1 MTKAGSLE
9 ALAIALGIEIRYR
22 DQIGDT
28 RQVSEST
35 IEALAAQLQS
45 TPDDAV
51 VPAVIVRQRYG
62 DPALSIPIDG
72 IAEPAG
78 QCRWEI
84 ETEGGHRLYGTI
96 EDGADHISVL
106 ESLPPGYYRLR
117 LLPKNG
123 GPLIAEHPLIIAP
136 PRAFLPPTLQ
146 AGGRLWGLAVQ
157 LFAVR
162 SIRNWGIGDFTDL
175 AELIDRAAAA
185 GASAIGL
192 NPLHALFPEEP
203 ERASPYSP
211 SSRDFLNVLYIDP
224 EAVADFAECEAARD
238 LRQSR
243 DFQQA
248 LVSLRA
254 VTFVDYAGVAAAK
267 RQMFELLYRHFRE
280 RHLVPEDKRGRA
292 FRQYQAEAGPALR
305 RFATF
310 HALRE
315 HFAATL
321 PNRATWRR
329 WPEPFQRADSVEV
342 ANFARGKVLRIELFE
357 YLQWQ
362 AELQLRRCMERARDA
377 GMPIGLY
384 IDIAVGVDAD
394 SADAWA
400 LQDYLVDRWSV
411 GAPPDEWNLKGQNWG
426 IPPPHPRR
434 MRETA
439 YAAFRQ
445 TLRANMRFAGAI
457 RLDHILGFMRLFWI
471 PAGANPADGAYVRY
485 PLSDLLAIT
494 ALESQRNRC
503 LIIGE
508 DLGTVPEG
516 LRDKLRDGGLLSYRL
531 LYFEREEGGAFCA
544 PRAWPD
550 RALVAVTTHDL
561 PTLPGYWDGTD
572 IELKARLDLYPSAER
587 ERRDREMRQTDRQQ
601 LVAALHSEGLE
612 ADLNGPAPVESVYRY
627 LARTPGEL
635 LMVQPEDLLG
645 VREQMNLPGTTDE
658 YPNWRRKLPL
668 DLTALFAEPGVAR
681 TLAAINAEGRALSG
695 QSAARRLVS
704 AEDLALPQAT
714 YRLQFNRDFTFAHAT
729 RLLPYLRDLGISHVY
744 ASPYL
749 KARPGSTHGYDITD
763 HNSLNPEI
771 GTGEDFGRFCETL
784 RTCGMGQ
791 ILDFIPNHMGIGR
804 ADNSWWLDVLE
815 WGRASPFAEF
825 FDINWTPRQ
834 PALQGKVLLPLL
846 GDHYGQVLER
856 GELKLRF
863 DEATGSFSVWYFEH
877 RFPIQPR
884 HYGSILENALGAPQ
898 GAALDADSRGA
909 ISRIAQAFP
918 VATEQDD
925 DGPSSAVRA
934 QADEMKMRLAGL
946 AANNASAIGFLHAAA
961 EAFNGQP
968 GEPNSFVALHRLLE
982 QQHYRL
988 AFWRVAA
995 DEVNY
1000 RRFFDINELAGIR
1013 MERPTVFEETHRLI
1027 GRLITEGR
1035 LQGLRLDHVDGL
1047 FDPAEYF
1054 AQLQHLASRC
1064 ATKANGSWPDGQ
1076 PFYIL
1081 VEKILARHE
1090 HLRDDWLVAGTTGYE
1105 FINLVNGLF
1114 VDPAGER
1121 PLDRTYR
1128 RFLDRSADFDEILH
1142 ACKNHVIDNI
1152 LASEL
1157 NGLAGELDALS
1168 ERHWSTRDYT
1178 LERLRAALKEVVAGF
1193 PVYRTY
1199 ISARGIAAED
1209 RRDIDWAGSQARKTY
1224 AGADPEILDLVHAA
1238 LTTELAEREPAYGR
1252 SDVLRF
1258 AMRFQQYTGP
1268 VMAKSLED
1276 TCFYR
1281 YNRLLSLNEVGGD
1294 PRQFGVSV
1302 SAFHHLMQERAK
1314 RWPHA
1319 LSPSATHDTKR
1330 GADVRARL
1338 NVLSELTGEWDK
1350 RVRRWASLNRYKRQR
1365 IDRASAPTPNDEYMI
1380 YQTMLGAWHAVLTG
1394 DSSPD
1399 AAVIDSFRERLQAAV
1414 LKSIREAK
1422 RRTSWTNPN
1431 AVYEDVC
1438 MTFVARILDTA
1449 RPNPFLEDFVG
1460 FQAKVARL
1468 AVLNGLCQTVITLT
1482 APGVPDIYQG
1492 GELWD
1497 LNLVDPDNRR
1507 PVDFEQRRRLLTE
1520 VRHALQKP
1528 AAERAAALQALLGTW
1543 QDGRI
1548 KLAVIAALLG
1558 CREQERALFA
1568 SSSYQPLEF
1577 QGLAAGHLLGY
1588 ARQDHDRTCLVIVGR
1603 LFAGLIGDRQAIY
1616 PGGTLWHDTAL
1627 VVPGTGRHFEDVLTG
1642 RTVAA
1647 QGEGLTLSE
1656 ILGDLPAAVLLSRA
1670 PD

>member
-1 MTKAGSLE
+1 VTKAGSLE
-9 ALAIALGIEIRYR
+9 VLASALGIEIRYR

-28 RQVSEST
+28 RQVPEST
-35 IEALAAQLQS
+35 LEALVARLQAK
-45 TPDDAV
+45 PDDGV
-51 VPAVIVRQRYG
+51 LSPVIVRPREG
-62 DPALSIPIDG
+62 DRALSIPIDRTAG
-72 IAEPAG
+72 SAE
-78 QCRWEI
+78 QCHWEI
-84 ETEGGHRLYGTI
+84 ETETGHRLNGTI
-96 EDGADHISVL
+96 SGDADHITL
-106 ESLPPGYYRLR
+106 EQSLPPGYHQLR
-117 LLPKNG
+117 FLPDGG
-123 GPLIAEHPLIIAP
+123 GPPLAERPLIVAP
-136 PRAFLPPTLQ
+136 PRAFLPPALR
-146 AGGRLWGLAVQ
+146 AGHRLWGLAVQ

-162 SIRNWGIGDFTDL
+162 SARNWGIGDFTDL
-175 AELIDRAAAA
+175 AELVDRAAAA
-185 GASAIGL
+185 GAGAIGL

-211 SSRDFLNVLYIDP
+211 SSRDFLNILYIDP
-224 EAVADFAECEAARD
+224 EVVPDFAECEAAHA
-238 LRQSR
+238 LRQSPQ
-243 DFQQA
+243 FEQK
-248 LVSLRA
+248 LVELRA
-254 VTFVDYAGVAAAK
+254 AAFVDYTGVAAAK
-267 RQMFELLYRHFRE
+267 LQMFDLLYRYFRE
-280 RHLVPEDKRGRA
+280 RHLSPEDERGQA
-292 FRQYQAEAGPALR
+292 FRQFQADAGIALR
-305 RFATF
+305 CFATF
-310 HALRE
+310 HALRH
-315 HFAATL
+315 HFAASSPEKT
-321 PNRATWRR
+321 AWRQ
-329 WPEPFQRADSVEV
+329 WPEPFQRAASVEV
-342 ANFARGKVLRIELFE
+342 ASFARENAVRIEFIE

-362 AELQLRRCMERARDA
+362 AELQLRHCAERARNV

-400 LQDYLVDRWSV
+400 LQDYFVDSWNV
-411 GAPPDEWNLKGQNWG
+411 GAPPDEWNLRGQNWG

-457 RLDHILGFMRLFWI
+457 RIDHILGFMRLFWI
-471 PAGANPADGAYVRY
+471 PAGARPADGAYVRY
-485 PLSDLLAIT
+485 PLPDLLAVT
-494 ALESQRNRC
+494 ALESERNRC

-531 LYFEREEGGAFCA
+531 LYFEREENGAFCT

-550 RALVAVTTHDL
+550 QSLVAVTTHDL

-601 LVAALHSEGLE
+601 LVAALRCEGLE
-612 ADLNGPAPVESVYRY
+612 ADPDGSAPVESVYRY

-635 LMVQPEDLLG
+635 LMVQLEDLLG
-645 VREQMNLPGTTDE
+645 MREQMNLPGTVEE
-658 YPNWRRKLPL
+658 YPNWRRKLPI
-668 DLTALFAEPGVAR
+668 DVAALFAEPGVASI
-681 TLAAINAEGRALSG
+681 LAAINAEGRARPDP
-695 QSAARRLVS
+695 SAMRRPRPD
-704 AEDLALPQAT
+704 ADLALPQAT
-714 YRLQFNRDFTFAHAT
+714 YRLQFNWDFTFTQAT

-749 KARPGSTHGYDITD
+749 KARPGSAHGYDVTD

-771 GTGEDFGRFCETL
+771 GTAREFERFCAAL
-784 RTCGMGQ
+784 RECGMGQ
-791 ILDFIPNHMGIGR
+791 ILDFVPNHMGIGR
-804 ADNSWWLDVLE
+804 ADNSWWLDILE
-815 WGRASPFAEF
+815 WGQASPFAAF
-825 FDINWTPRQ
+825 FDINWSPRQ

-846 GDHYGQVLER
+846 GDQYGQVLER

-863 DEATGSFSVWYFEH
+863 DEETGSVSVWYFEH
-877 RFPIQPR
+877 RFPVRPQY
-884 HYGSILENALGAPQ
+884 YGVILKNALVPPQ
-898 GAALDADSRGA
+898 GAELDAVSRA
-909 ISRIAQAFP
+909 ALNQIAQAFSST
-918 VATEQDD
+918 AGQDH
-925 DGPSSAVRA
+925 AKV
-934 QADEMKMRLAGL
+934 DEMKKTLAGL
-946 AANNASAIGFLHAAA
+946 AARSPAVAGLLHAAA
-961 EAFNGQP
+961 EACNGQVGQP
-968 GEPNSFVALHRLLE
+968 GSFKALHGLLE

-1013 MERPTVFEETHRLI
+1013 MEQPALFEKTHQLI
-1027 GRLITEGR
+1027 GRLIAEGK

-1047 FDPAEYF
+1047 FDPAAYF
-1054 AQLQHLASRC
+1054 MLLQRLATERAAES
-1064 ATKANGSWPDGQ
+1064 NGSRSQEQ
-1076 PFYIL
+1076 PFYIV

-1090 HLRDDWLVAGTTGYE
+1090 HLRDDWPIAGTTGYE
-1105 FINLVNGLF
+1105 FINLVSGLF
-1114 VDPAGER
+1114 IDPAGER

-1142 ACKNHVIDNI
+1142 ACKTHVIDNI

-1199 ISARGIAAED
+1199 ISGRGIAAED
-1209 RRDIDWAGSQARKTY
+1209 RRYIDWAVSQARKTY
-1224 AGADPEILDLVHAA
+1224 AGADPEILDLVHDA
-1238 LTTELAEREPAYGR
+1238 LTTDLAEREPAYGR
-1252 SDVLRF
+1252 DDVLRF
-1258 AMRFQQYTGP
+1258 AIRFQQYTGP

-1294 PRQFGVSV
+1294 PRQFGVSP

-1314 RWPHA
+1314 RWPNA

-1330 GADVRARL
+1330 GADLRARL
-1338 NVLSELTGEWDK
+1338 NVLSELPGDWDK
-1350 RVRRWASLNRYKRQR
+1350 RVRRWASLNRYKRRR
-1365 IDRASAPTPNDEYMI
+1365 IDRTPAPTPNDEYMI
-1380 YQTMLGAWHAVLTG
+1380 YQTMLGAWPVTLTG
-1394 DSSPD
+1394 KNSPD
-1399 AAVIDSFRERLQAAV
+1399 AAIADNFRERLQAAV

-1431 AVYEDVC
+1431 AVYEDACV
-1438 MTFVARILDTA
+1438 TFVARILDSA
-1449 RPNPFLEDFVG
+1449 RPNPFLEDFVT
-1460 FQAKVARL
+1460 FQARIARL
-1468 AVLNGLCQTVITLT
+1468 GALNGLAQCVVSLT

-1507 PVDFEQRRRLLTE
+1507 PVDFDQRRRLLAE
-1520 VRHALQKP
+1520 MKDVFREP
-1528 AAERAAALQALLGTW
+1528 AAERGAALRGLLETW

-1548 KLAVIAALLG
+1548 KLAVMAGLLG
-1558 CREQERALFA
+1558 CRERERALFTQGG
-1568 SSSYQPLEF
+1568 YQPLTF
-1577 QGLAAGHLLGY
+1577 DGAQAGHLLGF
-1588 ARQDHDRTCLVIVGR
+1588 ARQSHDRTCLVVVGR
-1603 LFAGLIGDRQAIY
+1603 LFARLVGERRVLY
-1616 PGGTLWHDTAL
+1616 PGGELWSDTAL
-1627 VVPGTGRHFEDVLTG
+1627 VLPDGHRRFEDALTG
-1642 RTVAA
+1642 RTIAA
-1647 QGEGLTLSE
+1647 QGDRLAVSQ
-1656 ILGDLPAAVLLSRA
+1656 ILGDLPIAVLLGRA